1 MEGVVVIGATNRPD
15 IIDPGLLR
23 PGRFDRLVL
32 IHSPD
37 KIARLEI
44 FKIHTKEMPISITKG
59 ELKELEVEII
69 GETDDFI
76 KKKRELIKIG
86 TKGEEIPQSDIDN
99 LDKESLESDIN
110 TKKLS
115 DKEKLFYWLAIKTD
129 GYSGADIEALCRE
142 AAMIAVRENE
152 KANKV
157 RKAHFQKAMEGT
169 RASITPNIIKFYD
182 KLSETLGSGLAKKDK
197 SEKDIQY
204 M

>member
-44 FKIHTKEMPISITKG
+44 FKIHTREMPISLTKG
-59 ELKELEVEII
+59 ELKEIEIELE
-69 GETDDFI
+69 GETEECTQ
-76 KKKRELIKIG
+76 KKTELVKIG
-86 TKGEEIPQSDIDN
+86 TKGEVLSQSDDNN
-99 LDKESLESDIN
+99 LDNESTDTKIN
-110 TKKLS
+110 IKKLS
-115 DKEKLFYWLAIKTD
+115 DKEKLFYWLAIKTE
-129 GYSGADIEALCRE
+129 GYSGADIETLCRE
-142 AAMIAVRENE
+142 AAMIAVRENA

-157 RKAHFQKAMEGT
+157 TKIHFNRALESV
-169 RASITPNIIKFYD
+169 RASITPNMIKFYE
-182 KLSETLGSGLAKKDK
+182 KVSETLGSGIAKKDK